1 MTLARTATW
10 QRDFGVDRAGY
21 PGFFSHKDQLDIAS
35 SHTHVLQRAFDQL
48 ELDGILCSETT
59 PLIYFKEVVSIQP
72 HETLHLYRKFW
83 NHGGAPI
90 LVLISPDE
98 IHVYSGMSPPEP
110 PDRLTDSPLA
120 LVDRLEPVATA
131 LKNFLISVET
141 GAYFNQHASSFD
153 TDNRVDRH
161 LLANLR
167 DTREALR
174 GKLGKKSSFDFLDDL
189 LCRLVFTCYLF
200 DRVVIGPKYLTDL
213 GIHHCNHLRDIL
225 RIQPVS
231 LAKTLLYR
239 LFEKLGEDF
248 NGDLFSDN
256 LPEEHELITDRHIDI
271 LNQFF
276 HGTQVSTGQ
285 GSFWP
290 YDFEYIPIETIS
302 AIYEH
307 FLKDDGHR
315 DGAFYTPRFLA
326 EIVLDTALQGVT
338 PLLGKKYLDPACGSG
353 IFLVGLFNRLAAEW
367 TIANPRA
374 RNPRRARELMLL
386 IRKSLFG
393 IDKNPIAC
401 RITAFSLYLAYLDK
415 LSPRD
420 IQKLQRL
427 GRALPHLV
435 GGPGYSDVRD
445 ADTLS
450 RNIRCADFFLHTQH
464 LPTNVDVVIGNPPW
478 GGLASDKTPAGR
490 WCKSNSRPI
499 PDKQIAAAFIW
510 KSTSHIV
517 ARGPICLVL
526 PHGVL
531 FNHSPT
537 ALAFQRSWVKRH
549 RIEKILNLADLRF
562 ILFRDT
568 IHPALVVRFRAQ
580 PPDSQDETIEYWTPK
595 VDWTTTKTDV
605 ISVAPS
611 SRATVKV
618 RRVLEDLDTLDAP
631 QIWNRHY
638 WATPRDLRLL
648 DRLSALPRLRDH
660 VRASSDTSS
669 DKRWVRAEG
678 FQPLGPSDHIQDA
691 KSLRLPARAYVS
703 SRSPQ
708 LDLFLLPEDCQTLPS
723 HSVLVRG
730 RSNTNTQI
738 FRAPH
743 VLITRGFK
751 RIAFANFDVSFRST
765 VRGIH
770 GPAEDRR
777 LLMFLAA
784 YLRTNLARYF
794 VFHTSS
800 NWGVYRPEV
809 HIEEFL
815 RLPLPLPHEADDQQY
830 SESIIH
836 RVTDLLET
844 ASAQSS
850 RNILARDNAVRNA
863 SAEIETLIDEYF
875 CIQPLEKSLIEDT
888 VRLIIPSVHATRNRM
903 PVPTV
908 KTASFDQCAAYTERV
923 CSTLNGWSISSD
935 YQVHGNSLVS
945 ERMGVGLVMLE
956 KRPRSQAR
964 HSGGPLELELL
975 ETLHKIQNAVPT
987 DAGSITPLRGVMVFD
1002 GAKLYIVKPSGQL
1015 HWSQTAAM
1023 NDADTL
1029 AATLLAQTPRD
1040 IG

>member
-1 MTLARTATW
+1 MTIAGTATW
-10 QRDFGVDRAGY
+10 RRDFGVDRAGY
-21 PGFFSHKDQLDIAS
+21 PGFFSHKSQLDIAS
-35 SHTHVLQRAFDQL
+35 SHTHVLQQAFDQL

-59 PLIYFKEVVSIQP
+59 PLIYFKEVGSIQP
-72 HETLHLYRKFW
+72 YEALHLYRKFW

-90 LVLISPDE
+90 LVLIASDE
-98 IHVYSGMSPPEP
+98 IHVYSGMSPPES

-131 LKNFLISVET
+131 LQNFLISVET
-141 GAYFNQHASSFD
+141 GAYFNQHAKSFD
-153 TDNRVDRH
+153 TENRVDRH

-167 DTREALR
+167 DTREALSCT
-174 GKLGKKSSFDFLDDL
+174 LTKKSSLDLLDDL

-200 DRVVIGPKYLTDL
+200 DRKVIGPKYLNDL
-213 GIHHCNHLRDIL
+213 EIPHCDHLRDIL
-225 RIQPVS
+225 RIRPIS

-239 LFEKLGEDF
+239 LFEKLGDDF

-256 LPEEHELITDRHIDI
+256 LPEEQAFITDRHVDI

-276 HGTQVSTGQ
+276 HGTQVSSGQ

-326 EIVLDTALQGVT
+326 EIVLDTALQGVA

-386 IRKSLFG
+386 LRNSLFG
-393 IDKNPIAC
+393 VDKNPIAC
-401 RITAFSLYLAYLDK
+401 RITAFSLYLAYLDQ

-420 IQKLQRL
+420 IQELQRL
-427 GRALPHLV
+427 GRALPRLV
-435 GGPGYSDVRD
+435 GGPGYSDPI
-445 ADTLS
+445 DTDTSS

-464 LPTNVDVVIGNPPW
+464 IPTNVDAVIGNPPW
-478 GGLASDKTPAGR
+478 GGFASDKTPAGR
-490 WCKSNSRPI
+490 WCKAYGRPI

-510 KSTSHIV
+510 KSTSHVV
-517 ARGPICLVL
+517 AHGPICLVL

-537 ALAFQRSWVKRH
+537 ALAFQRSWVKGH
-549 RIEKILNLADLRF
+549 RIERILNLADLRY
-562 ILFRDT
+562 ILFRET

-580 PPDSQDETIEYWTPK
+580 PPDAQDGTIEYWSPK

-605 ISVAPS
+605 IAVAPS
-611 SRATVKV
+611 SRATVKT
-618 RRVLEDLDTLDAP
+618 RRVLDDLDTLDAP
-631 QIWNRHY
+631 QIWKRHY

-660 VRASSDTSS
+660 VRASWDSSS

-678 FQPLGPSDHIQDA
+678 FQPLGPSDRIQDA
-691 KSLRLPARAYVS
+691 KSLRLPARAYVT

-708 LDLFLLPEDCQTLPS
+708 LDLFLLPEECETLPS
-723 HSVLVRG
+723 HSVLVRA
-730 RSNTNTQI
+730 RSNTNTEI

-751 RIAFANFDVSFRST
+751 RIAFADFDVSFRST

-770 GPAEDRR
+770 GPAEDRH

-784 YLRTNLARYF
+784 YLRTDLARYF

-815 RLPLPLPHEADDQQY
+815 RLPLPLPHQADDQQF
-830 SESIIH
+830 SESLIY
-836 RVTDLLET
+836 RVAELLET

-850 RNILARDNAVRNA
+850 RDVLARDNAVRNA
-863 SAEIETLIDEYF
+863 SEEIEALVDEYF
-875 CIQPLEKSLIEDT
+875 CIQPLEKFLIEDT
-888 VRLIIPSVHATRNRM
+888 VRLIMPSVHATQNQM

-908 KTASFDQCAAYTERV
+908 QTASYDQRTAYTERI
-923 CSTLNGWSISSD
+923 CSTLNGWSRSSD
-935 YQVHGNSLVS
+935 YQVQGSSLMS

-956 KRPRSQAR
+956 KRPRSRAR
-964 HSGGPLELELL
+964 HSADPLELELL
-975 ETLHKIQNAVPT
+975 ETLHKIQSAVPT
-987 DAGSITPLRGVMVFD
+987 DPGSITPLRGVMVFD

-1015 HWSQTAAM
+1015 HWSQTAAL

-1029 AATLLAQTPRD
+1029 AATLFAQASRD
-1040 IG
+1040 RG